1 MIPAQYQ
8 IVGPPDSG
16 KTAFMGELVSLLDL
30 EIYPKP
36 GPDILEYGVR
46 EGDPDKIAVATALQL
61 HHSGN
66 QPAGTVTCGGAVQA
80 RAYFGLYFET
90 NSVHPGAL
98 LLNKLCAEECT
109 PALETTQV
117 VLLRGDPATNT
128 DLWENMLHHA
138 PLNAIIIS
146 SQEEAET
153 VLQRL
158 NENRAPPPAFL

>member
-1 MIPAQYQ
+1 MIPTQYQ

-36 GPDILEYGVR
+36 ESDILEYGFR

-61 HHSGN
+61 HHSN
-66 QPAGTVTCGGAVQA
+66 DQPSGTVTCGGAVQA
-80 RAYFGLYFET
+80 RAYFGLFFEN

-98 LLNKLCAEECT
+98 LLNKFWAEECT
-109 PALETTQV
+109 PVSPTTQV
-117 VLLRGDPATNT
+117 VLLRGDPASNV
-128 DLWENMLHHA
+128 DLWENMLQHA
-138 PLNAIIIS
+138 PVDAIIIS

-158 NENRAPPPAFL
+158 HENRAPPPAFL